1 MHHLQ
6 LASTVLPQ
14 PGDPIK
20 DSEGKAIGTIASA
33 AQTDDATVEVL
44 AVLAEKSAGCTEIQ
58 VGHGPL
64 SAITH
69 LPLPY
74 DIPASP

>member
-1 MHHLQ
+1 MYHLQ
-6 LASTVLPQ
+6 LARPVLPQ
-14 PGDPIK
+14 PGDPVK
-20 DSEGKAIGTIASA
+20 DYEGKTIGTVAGTA
-33 AQTDDATVEVL
+33 KADDAAVEVL
-44 AVLAEKSAGCTEIQ
+44 AVLADKSAGCTEIQ
-58 VGHGPL
+58 VGNGPL